1 MQIQENEALL
11 EQLIKNYFSDANR
24 FLWLPKGD
32 ILIEEGAVNGRLF
45 FIRSGRLIGYV
56 ENDEQEKEIVFS
68 AKEKG
73 FLGVYSF
80 FSRTYLSLATI
91 RAETD
96 CELAFIDRHT
106 KPAQA
111 SGSIEQDFM
120 PFAVKDLVKRQHRL
134 LEISREKQNAQK
146 KLLEN
151 QNLTALGQIAAGIAH
166 ELNNAIAV
174 LGHNTEWLSKQIAAL
189 PTGSENSALMYS
201 GLKHGR
207 SLSSREVRSNKKYLQ
222 DQYPNLESGTAHLLA
237 QMDID
242 QKMLRDL
249 TTRSLAE
256 VQAMF
261 SHWEMGVALHDMQV
275 AARQSAHVVKSVKEL
290 GNLHK
295 SRQSGVDLN
304 DTIRN
309 ALTLLHHKTREITVQ
324 LDLNPLPAINANVG
338 EWIQVWTNL
347 IKNSSEAMLDASTED
362 PTLTIN
368 SQVILEQIQIKVT
381 DNGPGIPNEVFS
393 SIFQPNVT
401 TKVRGLSFGLGLGL
415 TIVKRI
421 ITEYDGRI
429 DVRSSV
435 NGTTFTIYLPIGGSD
450 V

>member
-1 MQIQENEALL
+1 MQIQENEDLL
-11 EQLIKNYFSDANR
+11 ERLKNNYFSDPNR

-32 ILIEEGAVNGRLF
+32 ILIEEGSVNSRLF
-45 FIRSGRLIGYV
+45 FIRSGRLTGFV
-56 ENDEQEKEIVFS
+56 ENDEQEREIVFS
-68 AKEKG
+68 ASENS

-80 FSRTYLSLATI
+80 FSRTYYSLVTI
-91 RAETD
+91 QADTD
-96 CELAFIDRHT
+96 CELAYIDKLT
-106 KPAQA
+106 KPVEG
-111 SGSIEQDFM
+111 SGSIEKDFM
-120 PFAVKDLVKRQHRL
+120 PFAVKDLVKRQNRM
-134 LEISREKQNAQK
+134 LEISKEKQDAQK

-174 LGHNTEWLSKQIAAL
+174 LGHNTKWLSEQMAAFPMAAEDAAL
-189 PTGSENSALMYS
+189 ILS
-201 GLKHGR
+201 GLNHGR
-207 SLSSREVRSNKKYLQ
+207 ALSSREVRTQTKSLQ
-222 DQYPNLESGTAHLLA
+222 TQYPGLESSTARLLA
-237 QMDID
+237 QMDPD
-242 QKMLRDL
+242 SDL
-249 TTRSLAE
+249 LKKLSMKTSAE
-256 VQAMF
+256 IQRMF

-290 GNLHK
+290 GNVHK
-295 SRQSGVDLN
+295 TRQAGVDLN
-304 DTIRN
+304 KTVEN
-309 ALTLLHHKTREITVQ
+309 ALTLLHHKTRDITVH

-347 IKNSSEAMLDASTED
+347 IKNSSEAMLDAATSN
-362 PTLTIN
+362 PKLTIS
-368 SQVILEQIQIKVT
+368 SQIVLEQIQIKVT
-381 DNGPGIPNEVFS
+381 DNGPGIPDAVFS
-393 SIFQPNVT
+393 TIFQPNVT

-435 NGTTFTIYLPIGGSD
+435 NGTTFTIYIPIGGSN